1 MKEYND
7 QINELIND
15 FSFFENWED
24 KYQYLIDL
32 GRNVP
37 AMSEELKIDENKLKG
52 CQSVVYF
59 SNSFNSDGSITYMAT
74 SDAAIVQGL
83 IALML
88 KVFSGK
94 KPQEILDIN
103 VQQAMYNFYEQM
115 IVGDTA
121 DNVNYFKGKGK
132 KFAEKYF
139 ENCVTEYQY
148 TRKIYSAQV
157 MACLLT
163 LQRRRLL

>member
-88 KVFSGK
+88 KVYSGK

-103 VQQAMYNFYEQM
+103 INFL
-115 IVGDTA
+115 
-121 DNVNYFKGKGK
+121 
-132 KFAEKYF
+132 EKIGLD
-139 ENCVTEYQY
+139 EHLSP
-148 TRKIYSAQV
+148 TRKNGLSSLISSIKNA
-157 MACLLT
+157 AKLKLI
-163 LQRRRLL
+163 

>member
-1 MKEYND
+1 LTDYNK
-7 QINELIND
+7 QIDELISD

-37 AMSEELKIDENKLKG
+37 EMDNDLKVEENKLKG

-59 SNSFNSDGSITYMAT
+59 SNSFNSDGSITFMAN

-83 IALML
+83 IAVML
-88 KVFSGK
+88 KAYSGR

-103 VQQAMYNFYEQM
+103 INFL
-115 IVGDTA
+115 
-121 DNVNYFKGKGK
+121 
-132 KFAEKYF
+132 EKIGLD
-139 ENCVTEYQY
+139 EHLSP
-148 TRKIYSAQV
+148 TRKNGLSSLISSIKNAAQLKL
-157 MACLLT
+157 A
-163 LQRRRLL
+163 

>member
-1 MKEYND
+1 MTDYNK
-7 QINELIND
+7 QIVELIDD

-37 AMSEELKIDENKLKG
+37 KMDEKLKVDENKLKG

-59 SNSFNSDGSITYMAT
+59 SNSVNNDGSINFIAN

-88 KVFSGK
+88 KVYSGR
-94 KPQEILDIN
+94 KPQEILDIDIK
-103 VQQAMYNFYEQM
+103 FLEQ
-115 IVGDTA
+115 IGLD
-121 DNVNYFKGKGK
+121 
-132 KFAEKYF
+132 EHLSP
-139 ENCVTEYQY
+139 
-148 TRKIYSAQV
+148 TRKNGLSSLISSIKNAAKLELV
-157 MACLLT
+157 
-163 LQRRRLL
+163 

>member
-37 AMSEELKIDENKLKG
+37 AMSEELKTDENKLKG

-103 VQQAMYNFYEQM
+103 INFL
-115 IVGDTA
+115 
-121 DNVNYFKGKGK
+121 
-132 KFAEKYF
+132 EKIGLD
-139 ENCVTEYQY
+139 EHLSP
-148 TRKIYSAQV
+148 TRKNGLSSLISSIKNTAK
-157 MACLLT
+157 LKLI
-163 LQRRRLL
+163 

>member
-37 AMSEELKIDENKLKG
+37 AMSEDLKIDENKLKG

-103 VQQAMYNFYEQM
+103 INF
-115 IVGDTA
+115 I
-121 DNVNYFKGKGK
+121 
-132 KFAEKYF
+132 EKIGLD
-139 ENCVTEYQY
+139 EHLSP
-148 TRKIYSAQV
+148 TRKNGLSSLISSIKNTAK
-157 MACLLT
+157 LKLI
-163 LQRRRLL
+163 

>member
-1 MKEYND
+1 MTDYNK
-7 QINELIND
+7 QIVELIDD

-37 AMSEELKIDENKLKG
+37 KMDEKLKVDKNKLKG

-59 SNSFNSDGSITYMAT
+59 SNSVNNDGSINFIAN

-88 KVFSGK
+88 KVYSGR
-94 KPQEILDIN
+94 KPQEILDIDIK
-103 VQQAMYNFYEQM
+103 FLEQ
-115 IVGDTA
+115 IGLD
-121 DNVNYFKGKGK
+121 
-132 KFAEKYF
+132 EHLSP
-139 ENCVTEYQY
+139 
-148 TRKIYSAQV
+148 TRKNGLSSLISSIKNVAKLELV
-157 MACLLT
+157 
-163 LQRRRLL
+163 

>member
-1 MKEYND
+1 MTDYNK
-7 QINELIND
+7 QIVELIDD

-37 AMSEELKIDENKLKG
+37 KMDEKLKVDENKLKG

-59 SNSFNSDGSITYMAT
+59 SNSVNNDGSINFIAN

-88 KVFSGK
+88 KVYSGR
-94 KPQEILDIN
+94 KPQEILDI
-103 VQQAMYNFYEQM
+103 YTNFLEQ
-115 IVGDTA
+115 IGLD
-121 DNVNYFKGKGK
+121 
-132 KFAEKYF
+132 EHLSP
-139 ENCVTEYQY
+139 
-148 TRKIYSAQV
+148 TRKNGLSSLISSIKNAAKLELV
-157 MACLLT
+157 
-163 LQRRRLL
+163 

>member
-1 MKEYND
+1 MTDYNK
-7 QINELIND
+7 QIVALIDD

-37 AMSEELKIDENKLKG
+37 KMDEKLKVDENKLKG

-59 SNSFNSDGSITYMAT
+59 SNSVNNDGSINFIAN

-88 KVFSGK
+88 KVYSGR
-94 KPQEILDIN
+94 KPQEILDIDT
-103 VQQAMYNFYEQM
+103 NFLKQIGLDEHLSP
-115 IVGDTA
+115 
-121 DNVNYFKGKGK
+121 
-132 KFAEKYF
+132 
-139 ENCVTEYQY
+139 
-148 TRKIYSAQV
+148 TRKNGLSSLISSIKNAAKLELV
-157 MACLLT
+157 
-163 LQRRRLL
+163 